1 VKALALAKAI
11 ALATL
16 FGLCARMTPAQT
28 QHQVDEMNLLTE
40 KDWTDTLDFGEWL
53 LNAQFW
59 FEHPDSQYAKQF
71 FADLH
76 LSAADEA
83 AFRTIVR
90 DFNKRHDQLME
101 DSCAKLDA
109 PDWTPEVQT
118 KLIKDLV
125 DATNDAIKLIKT
137 NLSADGAKSV
147 DSVALGN
154 AHHSA

>member
-16 FGLCARMTPAQT
+16 FGLGVRMTPAQT
-28 QHQVDEMNLLTE
+28 QHQVDEMHLLTD
-40 KDWTDTLDFGEWL
+40 KDWTDSLDFGEWL

-59 FEHPDSQYAKQF
+59 FEHPDSLYAKQF
-71 FADLH
+71 FADFH

-101 DSCAKLDA
+101 ESCAKLDT

-137 NLSADGAKSV
+137 NLSADGAESV
-147 DSVALGN
+147 ESVAIGN